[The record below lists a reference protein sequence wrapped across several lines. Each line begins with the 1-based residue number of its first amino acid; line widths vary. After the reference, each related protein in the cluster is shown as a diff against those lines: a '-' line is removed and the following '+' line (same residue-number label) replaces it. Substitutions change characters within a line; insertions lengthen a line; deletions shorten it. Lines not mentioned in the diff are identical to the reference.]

1 MKKTFFLISILIA
14 VNLYGQE
21 LTKKVG
27 SIEIELI
34 GHQYLRND
42 DFELTKKKTNKK
54 NRPFEKIYMDSNGIV
69 LKKVTFGKHHNT
81 DLRLTDKIKIY
92 QYKNRQLTEI
102 VLYESDYVK
111 NVYPFS
117 KTKLKYG
124 NTGILIDSTTY
135 SITDNSSHKIKF
147 EYDENSKKNKT
158 ILYPDYY
165 YERNF
170 DSINRLKS
178 FKQIFE
184 NKLRWE
190 WIYAYSD
197 NQRIGTFRT
206 HYNDGEDYT
215 KLEIVSYNEK
225 GNRTEIEEKQ
235 VSRDGLKEKTK
246 FFYNQNGIL
255 QKIEKHQSYSNAEEY
270 GLQSF
275 TDIKIKTKLN
285 LDDGLIKRI
294 NKAIGTE

>member
-1 MKKTFFLISILIA
+1 MKQTFFLISILIA
-14 VNLYGQE
+14 TNLYGQE

-54 NRPFEKIYMDSNGIV
+54 NRPFEKIYLDSNGIV
-69 LKKVTFGKHHNT
+69 IKKVTFGKHHNT

-92 QYKNRQLTEI
+92 QYNNEQLEEI
-102 VLYESDYVK
+102 VLYESDYEK

-117 KTKLKYG
+117 KTELTYGTTGKL
-124 NTGILIDSTTY
+124 TDSTTY
-135 SITDNSSHKIKF
+135 SITDNSSHKINF
-147 EYDENSKKNKT
+147 EYDENSNKTKT

-190 WIYAYSD
+190 WTYAYTEK
-197 NQRIGTFRT
+197 QRIGTFRT

-225 GNRTEIEEKQ
+225 GNRIEIEEKQ
-235 VSRDGLKEKTK
+235 VSRDGLNEKTK
-246 FFYNQNGIL
+246 FFFHPNGLL
-255 QKIEKHQSYSNAEEY
+255 QKIEKYQSYSNSEEY
-270 GLQSF
+270 GLNSF
-275 TDIKIKTKLN
+275 TDIKLKTKIN
-285 LDDGLIKRI
+285 LDDGTIKRI
-294 NKAIGTE
+294 NDVIVTK